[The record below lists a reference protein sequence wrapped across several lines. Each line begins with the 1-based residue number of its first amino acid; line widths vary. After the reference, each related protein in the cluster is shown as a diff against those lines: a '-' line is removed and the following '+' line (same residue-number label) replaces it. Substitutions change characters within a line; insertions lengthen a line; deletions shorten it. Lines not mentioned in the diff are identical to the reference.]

1 MDLFQAMSVYVRVVE
16 AGSMTAAAQQCEMS
30 TTMVGNHLKAL
41 EQRLGVRLLN
51 RTTRRQR
58 LTEFGT
64 AYYQRCL
71 EVLGLVADSE
81 RLAEQTHDEPSGTL
95 RITAPLTFGTERLA
109 PALSEFSLHNPRVK
123 LDVVLTN
130 RRPDLLDNGFD
141 VAFRLGALEPSNLI
155 ARPLIDYTLTMCASR
170 EYLARR
176 GTPEKP
182 EDLQQHDCLAFAYPA
197 GDDWQSVARQW
208 RLHGP
213 EGEVEVAVSGPMLI
227 NSSAGLHQAARTG
240 MGIVMVPDAL
250 VEQDLRDGKLVAL
263 MPSYQLPSRPMHL
276 VYAQDRHRLPKL
288 RRFVDFAVKMWGKHS
303 PPLTS
308 SPSPAPVFPDSD
320 PGTAA

>member
-1 MDLFQAMSVYVRVVE
+1 MDLFQAMTVYVKVVE
-16 AGSMTAAAQQCEMS
+16 TGSMTAAALQCEMS

-58 LTEFGT
+58 LTEFGA

-81 RLAEQTHDEPSGTL
+81 RLAEQALDEPSGTL

-109 PALSEFSLHNPRVK
+109 PALSEFSRQNPRVK

-130 RRPDLLDNGFD
+130 RRPDLLENGLD

-155 ARPLIDYTLTMCASR
+155 ARPLIDYTLTMCASPD
-170 EYLARR
+170 YLARR
-176 GTPEKP
+176 GTPQTP
-182 EDLQQHDCLAFAYPA
+182 EDLRHHDCLSFAYPA
-197 GDDWQSVARQW
+197 GDDWQSVQKEW
-208 RLHGP
+208 RLAGP
-213 EGEVEVAVSGPMLI
+213 DGEVSVGVGGPMLI

-240 MGIVMVPDAL
+240 MGIVMMPDAL
-250 VEQDLRDGKLVAL
+250 VEQDLKDGKLLAL
-263 MPSYQLPSRPMHL
+263 MPDYSPPSRPMHL

-288 RRFVDFAVKMWGKHS
+288 RRFVEFAMQLWGKH
-303 PPLTS
+303 
-308 SPSPAPVFPDSD
+308 
-320 PGTAA
+320 

>member
-1 MDLFQAMSVYVRVVE
+1 MDLFQAMTGYVKVGE
-16 AGSMTAAAQQCEMS
+16 AGSMTAAALQCEMS

-81 RLAEQTHDEPSGTL
+81 RLAEQALDEPSGTL

-141 VAFRLGALEPSNLI
+141 VAFRLGALEPSSLI
-155 ARPLIDYTLTMCASR
+155 ARPLIDYTLTMCAAPQ
-170 EYLARR
+170 YLARR
-176 GTPEKP
+176 GVPEHP
-182 EDLQQHDCLAFAYPA
+182 ADLQHHDCLSFAYPA
-197 GDDWQSVARQW
+197 GDDWQSVEKQW
-208 RLHGP
+208 RLSGP
-213 EGEVEVAVSGPMLI
+213 EGDVAVAVSGPMLI
-227 NSSAGLHQAARTG
+227 NSSAAMHQAARTG
-240 MGIVMVPDAL
+240 MGIVMMPDAL
-250 VEQDLRDGKLVAL
+250 VEQDLKDGNLQAL
-263 MPSYQLPSRPMHL
+263 MPDYQPLSRPMHL
-276 VYAQDRHRLPKL
+276 VYAQDRYRLPKL
-288 RRFVDFAVKMWGKHS
+288 RRFVDFAMQLWGRH
-303 PPLTS
+303 
-308 SPSPAPVFPDSD
+308 
-320 PGTAA
+320 

>member
-1 MDLFQAMSVYVRVVE
+1 MDLFQAMTVYVKVVE
-16 AGSMTAAAQQCEMS
+16 TGSMTAAALQCEMS

-81 RLAEQTHDEPSGTL
+81 RLAEQALDEPSGIL

-109 PALSEFSLHNPRVK
+109 PALSEFSLQHPRVK

-130 RRPDLLDNGFD
+130 RRPDLLENGLD

-155 ARPLIDYTLTMCASR
+155 ARPLIDYTLTMCASPQ
-170 EYLARR
+170 YLARR
-176 GTPEKP
+176 GTPKTP
-182 EDLQQHDCLAFAYPA
+182 EDLRHHDCLSFAYPA
-197 GDDWQSVARQW
+197 GDDWQSVQKEW
-208 RLHGP
+208 RLAGP
-213 EGEVEVAVSGPMLI
+213 DGEVSVGVGGPMLI

-240 MGIVMVPDAL
+240 MGIVMMPDAL
-250 VEQDLRDGKLVAL
+250 VEEDLRQGTLLAL
-263 MPSYQLPSRPMHL
+263 MHDYCPPSRPMHL
-276 VYAQDRHRLPKL
+276 VYAQDRYRLPKL
-288 RRFVDFAVKMWGKHS
+288 RRFVDFAVQRWGKH
-303 PPLTS
+303 
-308 SPSPAPVFPDSD
+308 
-320 PGTAA
+320 